1 MWKNRLI
8 RKIGLISK
16 FITSSPE
23 KNKKTIALHTLP
35 NISRNK
41 GNQTTIF
48 GQLVEC
54 NTKNILI
61 LKNHTQNG
69 VDKLFPKPFLKVQ
82 S

>member
-1 MWKNRLI
+1 MRKNRLI
-8 RKIGLISK
+8 RKIRLISK

-23 KNKKTIALHTLP
+23 KKTIALHTLP
-35 NISRNK
+35 NISRSK

-54 NTKNILI
+54 NTRNILI
-61 LKNHTQNG
+61 LKYHTQNG
-69 VDKLFPKPFLKVQ
+69 VDKLFPEPFLKVQ